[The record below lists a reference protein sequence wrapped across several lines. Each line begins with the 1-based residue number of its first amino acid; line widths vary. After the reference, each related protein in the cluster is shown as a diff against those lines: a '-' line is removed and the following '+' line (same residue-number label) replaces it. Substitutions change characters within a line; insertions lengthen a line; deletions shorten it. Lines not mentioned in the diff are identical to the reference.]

1 MGLPE
6 PAKLGG
12 GLRGAVWRAP
22 YSPGAV
28 VTAVV
33 TGTKGWGG
41 RKRKGA
47 GARVRNYSIRS
58 ALDSFRKA
66 MTLMKAFE
74 PVSDKGRL

>member
-33 TGTKGWGG
+33 IGTKGWGG
-41 RKRKGA
+41 WKRKGA
-47 GARVRNYSIRS
+47 GARVPELLHLLCSCLFQEGHDFNEGVR
-58 ALDSFRKA
+58 ARK
-66 MTLMKAFE
+66 
-74 PVSDKGRL
+74 